1 MHYAKCGSPSGDTE
15 DVVQH
20 DPGDAVSSPELSRYV
35 QNLQAEN
42 QWLREAL
49 TKIEDV
55 NLPSGYEGDW
65 HDAYEGARFVAR
77 EALAGDAE

>member
-1 MHYAKCGSPSGDTE
+1 ME
-15 DVVQH
+15 E
-20 DPGDAVSSPELSRYV
+20 AVSNHADVLLKVALRDN
-35 QNLQAEN
+35 QQLKAEN
-42 QWLREAL
+42 QRLREAL

-65 HDAYEGARFVAR
+65 HDAYEGARLVAR